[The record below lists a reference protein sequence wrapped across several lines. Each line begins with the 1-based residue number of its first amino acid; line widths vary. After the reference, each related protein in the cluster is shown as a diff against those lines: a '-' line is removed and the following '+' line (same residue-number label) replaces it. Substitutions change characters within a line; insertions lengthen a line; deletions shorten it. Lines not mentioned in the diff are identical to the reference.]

1 MDRNTAP
8 GCVVD
13 CWQVL
18 PGQYLRIQAGRIES
32 HTYWDLSYQDIVR
45 LRPPSLSTSIS
56 GALPGTSST
65 DPLASQSVDDP
76 RSDDEM
82 VLGVRERLVDAVR
95 ARLVAD
101 VPVGIYLSGGID
113 SASIAGIAAHLV
125 RTEGKCMGSV
135 AVGDSGE
142 GTEPIRCFTI
152 AFDSSSGLD
161 ESGEQMIAAWLGMW
175 AIVLQ

>member
-1 MDRNTAP
+1 M
-8 GCVVD
+8 
-13 CWQVL
+13 
-18 PGQYLRIQAGRIES
+18 
-32 HTYWDLSYQDIVR
+32 
-45 LRPPSLSTSIS
+45 
-56 GALPGTSST
+56 ALQG
-65 DPLASQSVDDP
+65 VDDP
-76 RSDDEM
+76 RSDEEM

-135 AVGDSGE
+135 SAGDSG
-142 GTEPIRCFTI
+142 GDPEPIRCFTI

-161 ESGEQMIAAWLGMW
+161 ESGEQTCAAWFYL
-175 AIVLQ
+175 

>member
-1 MDRNTAP
+1 
-8 GCVVD
+8 V
-13 CWQVL
+13 
-18 PGQYLRIQAGRIES
+18 
-32 HTYWDLSYQDIVR
+32 
-45 LRPPSLSTSIS
+45 
-56 GALPGTSST
+56 ALQG
-65 DPLASQSVDDP
+65 VDDP
-76 RSDDEM
+76 RSDEEM

-113 SASIAGIAAHLV
+113 SARIAGIAGIAAHLV

-135 AVGDSGE
+135 SAGDSG
-142 GTEPIRCFTI
+142 GDPEPIRCFTI

-161 ESGEQMIAAWLGMW
+161 ESGEQTRAAWLYLR

>member
-1 MDRNTAP
+1 
-8 GCVVD
+8 V
-13 CWQVL
+13 
-18 PGQYLRIQAGRIES
+18 
-32 HTYWDLSYQDIVR
+32 
-45 LRPPSLSTSIS
+45 
-56 GALPGTSST
+56 ALQG
-65 DPLASQSVDDP
+65 VDDP
-76 RSDDEM
+76 LSDEEM

-101 VPVGIYLSGGID
+101 VPVGICLSGGID

-135 AVGDSGE
+135 SAGDSG
-142 GTEPIRCFTI
+142 GDPEPIRCFTI

-161 ESGEQMIAAWLGMW
+161 ESGEQTRAAWLYLR